1 MDSGLLAPSEF
12 NTFVMYLVEEQEAGG
27 RQGTCRDTCHCNCH
41 NDCCHDSHDDGR
53 YGYNDGQTGHSGF
66 NSGNGHSGYNDGQ
79 SGHSGYNDGL
89 SGPTGNSGYND
100 GNSGFY
106 DAPRE
111 SGYRTTPAPE
121 QDKIIY
127 ITTPRQGALIDIE
140 NSDSVQ
146 FNYSH
151 GTTTGTTT
159 PPTSLHLLLL
169 AGRTTTNPPPLPPTT
184 SRLLHRITTPGARVV
199 LVCPAAPDC
208 PSDWTPC
215 QPGTSRARRGSTVW

>member
-1 MDSGLLAPSEF
+1 MTSLTSGGSRSELAGCSARPGCGCSSTSLTSLKPGDVVRLEVDSGLLAPSEF
-12 NTFVMYLVEEQEAGG
+12 NTFVMYLVEEQEVGG
-27 RQGTCRDTCHCNCH
+27 RQGTCRDTCHCNCN

-66 NSGNGHSGYNDGQ
+66 NDGNGHSGYNDGQ

-111 SGYRTTPAPE
+111 SGYRTTPAPD

-127 ITTPRQGALIDIE
+127 ITTPRQGALLDIE
-140 NSDSVQ
+140 NTDSVQ
-146 FNYSH
+146 FNSSH
-151 GTTTGTTT
+151 GE
-159 PPTSLHLLLL
+159 
-169 AGRTTTNPPPLPPTT
+169 
-184 SRLLHRITTPGARVV
+184 
-199 LVCPAAPDC
+199 DY
-208 PSDWTPC
+208 
-215 QPGTSRARRGSTVW
+215 Q